1 VVLKRKFH
9 LASRKVVY
17 VLYTVRYILYMGLK
31 RQSPQEDEGNA
42 SRFLQVAKLAGSPA
56 AVIVANSRIAIEVD
70 MLG

>member
-1 VVLKRKFH
+1 
-9 LASRKVVY
+9 
-17 VLYTVRYILYMGLK
+17 MGLK